1 MENLTAEQAEKLFE
15 DSYKAIKGNETPPAA
30 AEPVEPE
37 VPAEP
42 APAEPAV
49 ETPTE
54 PVKEKEAAP
63 APAEPTKPEDKP
75 TDDPYAWLKDVPE
88 ELRQKVMEQINTK
101 LQLEHRVR
109 SDDGRV
115 KAHQEKVLKLQR
127 QIAELQQRPTATKQ
141 PAPAERQVTPEAWQ
155 QIVKSDPELA
165 AAFEARVKQEV
176 DSAVGSIRN
185 ELQEFKRT
193 AVEPLYEHSSQQYV
207 EEQKHT
213 LRQMVPNYEQ
223 VVASPEYSDWLTN
236 YASEGIRRLAL
247 TSTDA
252 NDAVNVLRFYANDMI
267 AMGKAPPPQQHAPV
281 QAATPVNDAADKIAA
296 ARTEKLAAVPPANK
310 PVAIAPTGNNAKRD
324 FTKDEAE
331 ALFVEEWK
339 KLNKRT

>member
-1 MENLTAEQAEKLFE
+1 MENLPLDQAEELFK
-15 DSYKAIKGNETPPAA
+15 DAFKAIKDNEPLPAA
-30 AEPVEPE
+30 EAPEEPAAVEEE
-37 VPAEP
+37 VPSEPADEP
-42 APAEPAV
+42 APAEPVVAEQPAQ
-49 ETPTE
+49 ETP
-54 PVKEKEAAP
+54 PVV
-63 APAEPTKPEDKP
+63 DS
-75 TDDPYAWLKDVPE
+75 DPYAWLKDVPE
-88 ELRQKVMEQINTK
+88 TLRQKVMEQINTK

-115 KAHQEKVLKLQR
+115 KAHQEKVLRLQR

-155 QIVKSDPELA
+155 QIVNSDPELA

-281 QAATPVNDAADKIAA
+281 QAAPPVNDAADKIAA

-310 PVAIAPTGNNAKRD
+310 TVAIAPTGNNAKRD